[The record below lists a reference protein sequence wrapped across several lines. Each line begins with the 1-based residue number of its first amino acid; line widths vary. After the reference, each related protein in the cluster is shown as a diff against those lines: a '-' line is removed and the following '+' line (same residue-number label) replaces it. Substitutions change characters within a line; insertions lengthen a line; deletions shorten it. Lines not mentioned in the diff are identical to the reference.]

1 MNTNPQIKLIGL
13 RIFISNRPSDRWGV
27 SFTIQ
32 KSRQDKIYCIR
43 KPFTKFAKSEKQL
56 LYSENNTIPSN
67 PIKSATYSTNPQQVA
82 DLQLLNN
89 LVLNNLV

>member
-13 RIFISNRPSDRWGV
+13 RIFYFKQAIRPLGGV

-56 LYSENNTIPSN
+56 LYSENYTIPSN
-67 PIKSATYSTNPQQVA
+67 PIKSSTYSTYS
-82 DLQLLNN
+82 L
-89 LVLNNLV
+89 

>member
-13 RIFISNRPSDRWGV
+13 RIFYFKQAIRPLGGV

-67 PIKSATYSTNPQQVA
+67 PIKSSTYSTYS
-82 DLQLLNN
+82 L
-89 LVLNNLV
+89 

>member
-1 MNTNPQIKLIGL
+1 MGSGGVAIAALPTVICLKVPFSDGL
-13 RIFISNRPSDRWGV
+13 GGV

-67 PIKSATYSTNPQQVA
+67 PIKSSTYSTYS
-82 DLQLLNN
+82 L
-89 LVLNNLV
+89 

>member
-1 MNTNPQIKLIGL
+1 MVCGF
-13 RIFISNRPSDRWGV
+13 FISNRPSGRWGGV

-67 PIKSATYSTNPQQVA
+67 PIKSSTYSTYS
-82 DLQLLNN
+82 L
-89 LVLNNLV
+89 